1 MTTGTEL
8 PYDESHWVALETDVD
23 VAHAAAVEFAR
34 WWGDPVPP
42 RGMIRKM
49 LAAVNRA
56 ANTAETQVRCPDPG
70 PCLHG
75 PDPHQRRPSCQ
86 PDRDGA

>member
-1 MTTGTEL
+1 MANETEL
-8 PYDESHWVALETDVD
+8 PYDEFHWVALEAAVD

-56 ANTAETQVRCPDPG
+56 ANLDAAAAKPTTEDPF
-70 PCLHG
+70 
-75 PDPHQRRPSCQ
+75 
-86 PDRDGA
+86 